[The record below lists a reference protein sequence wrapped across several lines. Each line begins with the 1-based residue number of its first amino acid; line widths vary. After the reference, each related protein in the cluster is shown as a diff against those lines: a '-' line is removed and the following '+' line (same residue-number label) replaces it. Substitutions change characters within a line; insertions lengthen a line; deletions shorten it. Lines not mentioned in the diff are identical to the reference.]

1 MPTRSMS
8 ASGGNADIPDNPH
21 QCPLMTHCG
30 YGGAT
35 SQLAVPD
42 FSFTPMSGFS
52 PEACFRTYISG
63 VPSGIGGSSLSDF
76 VSALMAWTDRINV
89 RILLS
94 CLARGKD
101 ARTLESPQIE
111 SGDIVSG
118 LTAGHQVGN
127 QLPGHGRQC
136 QANVLV
142 PYRIEDRGV
151 FETTDA
157 RKIVRKHRS

>member
-1 MPTRSMS
+1 MEEQHLSWRCLIFPSRPCQAFHPKPVSV
-8 ASGGNADIPDNPH
+8 H
-21 QCPLMTHCG
+21 
-30 YGGAT
+30 
-35 SQLAVPD
+35 
-42 FSFTPMSGFS
+42 
-52 PEACFRTYISG
+52 TYRA
-63 VPSGIGGSSLSDF
+63 PSGIGRSSLSDF
-76 VSALMAWTDRINV
+76 KCAVSALMDARTVMNV
-89 RILLS
+89 RHSAQLPGK
-94 CLARGKD
+94 GKD
-101 ARTLESPQIE
+101 ARTLKSPQIE

-127 QLPGHGRQC
+127 KLPGHGRQC